1 MVPTKVRYIN
11 TDWKYKDVAPKIGS
25 KESRREHTAYQDV
38 LIEDARPH
46 LENGK
51 IGLEQTGFT
60 LTNNR
65 TQCSNCLLYTSDAAD
80 DSLRVELGGRRI
92 IKNTT

>member
-11 TDWKYKDVAPKIGS
+11 TDWKHKNVAQKLVQRNL
-25 KESRREHTAYQDV
+25 ERAYSLSGRV
-38 LIEDARPH
+38 NRGCMTPF
-46 LENGK
+46 GKWK

-65 TQCSNCLLYTSDAAD
+65 TQCGNFRDENLSTVYICLNARLNMSTY
-80 DSLRVELGGRRI
+80 R
-92 IKNTT
+92 

>member
-11 TDWKYKDVAPKIGS
+11 ADWKHKDVAPKIGS

-51 IGLEQTGFT
+51 LGLNK
-60 LTNNR
+60 LVSR
-65 TQCSNCLLYTSDAAD
+65 
-80 DSLRVELGGRRI
+80 
-92 IKNTT
+92 